1 MMLLTIIVPIHNMNS
16 NYENLLIW
24 VSTIKNTEIE
34 IILIDDFT
42 NNNESNLIDELFSKY
57 EQVRIVK
64 FSAKKIRSSELTP
77 VELAASYIQIFVPLS
92 DVGFCMVDAATLRYG
107 SVYIAES
114 DAKNSIQPHKMR
126 NRDYY
131 LLVINCAKT

>member
-1 MMLLTIIVPIHNMNS
+1 MTVYSNKIDNKCLNDLLELKRIRKGYKRTGPPW
-16 NYENLLIW
+16 YFENVIGNLD
-24 VSTIKNTEIE
+24 VFAGFPVRIE
-34 IILIDDFT
+34 
-42 NNNESNLIDELFSKY
+42 
-57 EQVRIVK
+57 QARIVK

-77 VELAASYIQIFVPLS
+77 VELAASCIQIFVPLS